1 MRRFGV
7 GRFGIGPFGGAAVG
21 QEKLVSAVLDAD
33 RRHAEDAII
42 AASAGHA
49 GMLLATG
56 DDRLAKRARSEGLAV
71 LMTDEVFALVGFDWA
86 TARQVAG
93 LSMPRWWTRKLAHGN

>member
-1 MRRFGV
+1 MRAGPGRPLRVFVYITEDENARTPNVAGRSDKLRAITSELCSSVNAGASIFGV

-42 AASAGHA
+42 AASAGYA
-49 GMLLATG
+49 GMFAG
-56 DDRLAKRARSEGLAV
+56 DR
-71 LMTDEVFALVGFDWA
+71 
-86 TARQVAG
+86 
-93 LSMPRWWTRKLAHGN
+93 